1 MLEEL
6 LNELMDA
13 EDEGNNRKVERI
25 YRKLER
31 IGMDRHTAAL
41 VTWHRRREASVKK

>member
-13 EDEGNNRKVERI
+13 EDEGNKRKIERA
-25 YRKLER
+25 YKKLER
-31 IGMDRHTAAL
+31 AGMDRHTASL
-41 VTWHRRREASVKK
+41 VTWHRRRESRTME